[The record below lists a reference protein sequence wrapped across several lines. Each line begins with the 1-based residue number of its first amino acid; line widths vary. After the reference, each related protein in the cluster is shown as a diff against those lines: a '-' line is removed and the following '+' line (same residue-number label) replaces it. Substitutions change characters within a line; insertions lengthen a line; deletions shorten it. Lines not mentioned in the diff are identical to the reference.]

1 MSFPRRVPAPAKL
14 HSSQLRAPE
23 VSRRP
28 QPTDASEG
36 VGTFRQ
42 TRLGF
47 EEFSRSLGA
56 RRRDRTWQ
64 SGLPDFA
71 MRVSRDLRT
80 GASIDQALID
90 AITNTNAPAYVL
102 EVASGLRAG
111 QPIGKAI
118 ERWVEVALSESERL
132 LVTALAIGLRAGA
145 QLAPVLDGLAVALRD
160 ELALDARRR
169 VLLVQA
175 QVSALV
181 LVAMPVG
188 FSALSSALRGGF
200 AFSGVVGVALLVV
213 GLTLDGIGVIWMRR
227 LLRGLR

>member
-102 EVASGLRAG
+102 E
-111 QPIGKAI
+111 
-118 ERWVEVALSESERL
+118 
-132 LVTALAIGLRAGA
+132 
-145 QLAPVLDGLAVALRD
+145 APVVYGLASRS
-160 ELALDARRR
+160 ARRSNAGSKLHSR
-169 VLLVQA
+169 SPSDCL
-175 QVSALV
+175 
-181 LVAMPVG
+181 
-188 FSALSSALRGGF
+188 
-200 AFSGVVGVALLVV
+200 
-213 GLTLDGIGVIWMRR
+213 
-227 LLRGLR
+227 

>member
-1 MSFPRRVPAPAKL
+1 MSWPTRVPAPADL
-14 HSSQLRAPE
+14 RSQPRVPE
-23 VSRRP
+23 VSKRP
-28 QPTDASEG
+28 KRA
-36 VGTFRQ
+36 
-42 TRLGF
+42 
-47 EEFSRSLGA
+47 EERGMFVARWSALSRALGA
-56 RRRDRTWQ
+56 RRSDRTWQ

-90 AITNTNAPAYVL
+90 AMTETHAPAYVV

-111 QPIGKAI
+111 QPIGTAV
-118 ERWVEVALSESERL
+118 ERWVADARSESERL
-132 LVTALAIGLRAGA
+132 LATALAIGLRAGA
-145 QLAPVLDGLAVALRD
+145 QLAPMLDGLAVALRD

-200 AFSGVVGVALLVV
+200 ALSL
-213 GLTLDGIGVIWMRR
+213 IHI
-227 LLRGLR
+227 

>member
-1 MSFPRRVPAPAKL
+1 MSWPTRVPAPADL
-14 HSSQLRAPE
+14 RSQPRVPE
-23 VSRRP
+23 VSKRP
-28 QPTDASEG
+28 ERAEKR
-36 VGTFRQ
+36 GTFVARWSA
-42 TRLGF
+42 L
-47 EEFSRSLGA
+47 SRALGA
-56 RRRDRTWQ
+56 RRSDRTWQ

-90 AITNTNAPAYVL
+90 AMTETHAPAYVV

-111 QPIGKAI
+111 QPIGTAV
-118 ERWVEVALSESERL
+118 ERWVADARSESERL
-132 LVTALAIGLRAGA
+132 LATALAIGLRAGA

-200 AFSGVVGVALLVV
+200 AFSGTVGVALLVV